1 MSIWRVHMHFT
12 YIQRRTPTLNILF
25 WQNAHSSQNSKPESH
40 AELSREFG
48 VVELGWLVRQSHMLK
63 LFAVWIPKS
72 CHSLWNS
79 CKSQMPCRI
88 TTFQFYLLNVPLAPV
103 SPPLPSRRATF
114 LSAWTWSP
122 WTTACFPDLWFPS
135 AHWMRLTSFPY
146 ILSHI
151 TLLWLQAFPS
161 SSQGHLRTAFLMS
174 WIASSLPPHF
184 QLSALSPL
192 AF

>member
-1 MSIWRVHMHFT
+1 MDIICEGTSSLIKALLDLLLSLLMSIWRVHMHFT

-88 TTFQFYLLNVPLAPV
+88 TTFQFYLLNVLLAPV
-103 SPPLPSRRATF
+103 SPPSPPLPQSHLPLCLDLVSLDDCMLSRPLVPQCALDEADFISLHSVSYHFALATG
-114 LSAWTWSP
+114 
-122 WTTACFPDLWFPS
+122 FPKLIPGPS
-135 AHWMRLTSFPY
+135 
-146 ILSHI
+146 
-151 TLLWLQAFPS
+151 
-161 SSQGHLRTAFLMS
+161 
-174 WIASSLPPHF
+174 
-184 QLSALSPL
+184 
-192 AF
+192 